1 MTHCNKTS
9 LLVLIWL
16 SLLLGAATANLSGQE
31 TAPPGVQYIMV
42 NFNTAPANVNVSK
55 SVLRYNKDFA
65 VSFHADDGFQDVY
78 TVGFQFFTGINEGG
92 NNFPGLFFTDGCGN
106 DISFKLSSSIFSYS
120 GYNNEDMHQ
129 PGNGYGTV
137 TWPQMATMYL
147 NGCSINNHG
156 FTSDAFTEPD
166 YMHYTIRR
174 NESFIRRRLLNTIV
188 GGVKTRIF
196 VNPNGATPYTDVAF
210 AAGYRSVLRMGAWG
224 VIPNEGLD
232 IGTFTNWDQN
242 LELNR
247 VLAESVNLQQMVDQY
262 ADAAVNGS
270 HYWMPVFTHR
280 IVEDYPQASF
290 FSDFNYIANTY
301 GKNGTDKVWMATEE
315 EIIDYQIVRQLTSIN
330 YGLTGNTLLI
340 TLNGEI
346 PTSLR
351 YHALSLV
358 VEADASINSI
368 NIIGGTGNSYSGIGT
383 NSSLINLKWD
393 GTVAENL
400 FELAETN
407 VTYAEQ
413 NPTEYNGLIAMDYV
427 LMLPAG
433 PEKEAFK
440 TRLCALSGIDYEPG
454 FCASCEVDLGMGL
467 SVCSGD
473 CVTIQAPDLA
483 GNTYLWSTGE
493 TTSSIVY
500 CPESSGELTLT
511 VTDANN
517 CIATD
522 TVNVELLPT
531 MFFDL
536 GEDLG
541 VCPDVPVVIPGP
553 DDPSYLYQWF
563 QDGTPL
569 QENSS
574 VLNLIATDTTLIW
587 LDITLPNGCVA
598 SDSLIINVWEKPIV
612 SIEPGAAGLCL
623 GESITLTGSA
633 INAVSFEW
641 YNGSNATSITFEPL
655 EAGVFKP
662 WFRAVNGFGCA
673 ATDTSTIEVYVL
685 PDFTFSAIGSTT
697 VCAGDSITLEVEISP
712 VAEVTTLVWNGT
724 ITVPTNGQ
732 TLITKTFAVNT
743 GTTFSVKAISSNG
756 CEKLKEIA
764 IAATPPPVMTISND
778 TESCAGFPVELTAN
792 GGLSC
797 QWYEGS
803 NLIGNTYTIQV
814 EPLITTYYRAVVTAS
829 APLFCTSEDS
839 VLVTVNPQPEIQ
851 IQASQTEVCQGTTV
865 ILTASGAHSYQWST
879 GETGQ
884 QVFVVPDESYSY
896 GVTGTSL
903 EGCVGQAEIS
913 IDVLAVPEVSM
924 DGLMTVY
931 CENDHPSLIT
941 AIPEGGF
948 FSGTPLDDGYFNP
961 GSAGE
966 GLHTIYYQVTA
977 ANGCVGIDSL
987 QTHVIAFNQSIELG
1001 DDVALCPHESVVLD
1015 AGEGFET
1022 YYWSTGHSSR
1032 QIEISGSSYLPG
1044 TSRTISVVALSGGCA
1059 AADAIELSVR
1069 SDCYIG
1075 LNDQT
1080 LHPIVSIVPNPSKG
1094 WIELKTPYD
1103 LEAVSL
1109 KLMDAEGKILWS
1121 SSGQLT
1127 LKATEGYR
1135 VSFQQFTAGLYFLHI
1150 TNQDLKLVTKLVIQ

>member
-1 MTHCNKTS
+1 MTHFNNTYH
-9 LLVLIWL
+9 LVLIWL
-16 SLLLGAATANLSGQE
+16 SVLLGVATVNLSGQE
-31 TAPPGVQYIMV
+31 AAPPGVQYIMV
-42 NFNTAPANVNVSK
+42 SFNTAPANVSVTK

-65 VSFHADDGFQDVY
+65 VSFHTDDGFQDVY

-92 NNFPGLFFTDGCGN
+92 NNFPGLFYTDGCGN

-120 GYNNEDMHQ
+120 GYNDEDMHQ

-174 NESFIRRRLLNTIV
+174 NESFIRRRLLNTID

-232 IGTFTNWDQN
+232 IGTFTSWDQN

-290 FSDFNYIANTY
+290 FNDFNHIANTY

-351 YHALSLV
+351 HHALSLV
-358 VEADASINSI
+358 VEADVSISTI
-368 NIIGGTGNSYSGIGT
+368 NIIGGTGNSYNGIGT
-383 NSSLINLKWD
+383 NSSLINLNWN
-393 GTVAENL
+393 GSVADNL

-454 FCASCEVDLGMGL
+454 FCASCEVDLGMDL
-467 SVCSGD
+467 SVCSGN
-473 CVTIQAPDLA
+473 CVSIQAPDIA
-483 GNTYLWSTGE
+483 GNTYMWSTGE

-500 CPESSGELTLT
+500 CPETSGELTLT

-522 TVNVELLPT
+522 TVIVEVLPT
-531 MFFDL
+531 LFFDL

-541 VCPDVPVVIPGP
+541 ACPDTPVVIPGP
-553 DDPSYLYQWF
+553 DDPAYLYQWF
-563 QDGTPL
+563 QDGAPL

-574 VLNLIATDTTLIW
+574 VLNMIATDTTLIR

-598 SDSLIINVWEKPIV
+598 SDSLFINVWDKPIV

-623 GESITLTGSA
+623 GESLTLTGSA
-633 INAVSFEW
+633 INAVSYEW

-673 ATDTSTIEVYVL
+673 ATDTSTIEAYVL
-685 PDFTFSAIGSTT
+685 PDFNLSAIGSTA
-697 VCAGDSITLEVEISP
+697 VCAGDSITLQVEISP

-743 GTTFSVKAISSNG
+743 GTTFSVKAVSSNG

-764 IAATPPPVMTISND
+764 IAATPLPVMTISND
-778 TESCAGFPVELTAN
+778 TGTCAGFPVELTAN
-792 GGLSC
+792 GGISC

-814 EPLITTYYRAVVTAS
+814 EPLSTTYFRAVVTAS

-839 VLVTVNPQPEIQ
+839 VLVTVNLQPEIQ
-851 IQASQTEVCQGTTV
+851 IQASQTEVCHGSTV

-884 QVFVVPDESYSY
+884 QIFVTPDESYSY

-903 EGCVGQAEIS
+903 EGCVGQAEITV
-913 IDVLAVPEVSM
+913 DVLPVPEVSM
-924 DGLMTVY
+924 DGLLTVY
-931 CENDHPSLIT
+931 CENDNPSLIT

-948 FSGTPLDDGYFNP
+948 FSGSPLDDGYFNP
-961 GSAGE
+961 GSAGA

-977 ANGCVGIDSL
+977 VNGCVGIDSL
-987 QTHVIAFNQSIELG
+987 QTHVIAFDQSIELG
-1001 DDVALCPHESVVLD
+1001 DDVSLCPHESVVLD

-1044 TSRTISVVALSGGCA
+1044 TSRTISVVALSGGCV

-1080 LHPIVSIVPNPSKG
+1080 FNPMVTIVPNPSKG
-1094 WIELKTPYD
+1094 WCELKTPYD
-1103 LEAVSL
+1103 LKVVSM
-1109 KLMDAEGKILWS
+1109 KLVDAEGKIIWS
-1121 SSGQLT
+1121 SSEMLT
-1127 LKATEGYR
+1127 IKATDGFR
-1135 VSFQQFTAGLYFLHI
+1135 FSFQYLTAGLYFLHI
-1150 TNQDLKLVTKLVIQ
+1150 TNQDLTIVTKLVIQ